1 MSAMCKVVHLT
12 SVHGRYDQRIFRKE
26 CRGLVRSGCDVTMVV
41 ADDKADEIVSGVKI
55 LSVGAVKGRV
65 ARALIVLPRI
75 FCVAKSLNG
84 DVYQVHD
91 PELLVVALGLR
102 VVGKKVIFD
111 MHEDAVVQISIKSY
125 LNSVQRF
132 LFPRIYGFFER
143 FSIRRISGLVTAT
156 AGLYEKYG
164 YLAKRGAVVQNYV
177 DTTLFPERD
186 VSFDKAVIFHPGGLS
201 WARGL
206 ENMVGLA
213 RSLPSGSE
221 VLLAG
226 RLEDGYL
233 ESDVAPAIYLGMLT
247 ESEVQEIYARA
258 NIGVILYNDVGQYG
272 GATAVKVYEY
282 MAAGMPVIMPD
293 HGEWPEFNRKV
304 QCGLNVKVND
314 SGAVAAAITW
324 LVANPDQA
332 KALGRN
338 GRRYVLEN
346 YSWTSSLVALLRIY
360 EQVLGRNLSVKRE
373 VV

>member
-132 LFPRIYGFFER
+132 LFSENLWFFR
-143 FSIRRISGLVTAT
+143 
-156 AGLYEKYG
+156 
-164 YLAKRGAVVQNYV
+164 AVFYQKN
-177 DTTLFPERD
+177 FW
-186 VSFDKAVIFHPGGLS
+186 VS
-201 WARGL
+201 
-206 ENMVGLA
+206 
-213 RSLPSGSE
+213 
-221 VLLAG
+221 
-226 RLEDGYL
+226 DG
-233 ESDVAPAIYLGMLT
+233 D
-247 ESEVQEIYARA
+247 
-258 NIGVILYNDVGQYG
+258 
-272 GATAVKVYEY
+272 
-282 MAAGMPVIMPD
+282 
-293 HGEWPEFNRKV
+293 
-304 QCGLNVKVND
+304 C
-314 SGAVAAAITW
+314 
-324 LVANPDQA
+324 
-332 KALGRN
+332 
-338 GRRYVLEN
+338 
-346 YSWTSSLVALLRIY
+346 WTV
-360 EQVLGRNLSVKRE
+360 
-373 VV
+373 

>member
-1 MSAMCKVVHLT
+1 
-12 SVHGRYDQRIFRKE
+12 
-26 CRGLVRSGCDVTMVV
+26 
-41 ADDKADEIVSGVKI
+41 
-55 LSVGAVKGRV
+55 
-65 ARALIVLPRI
+65 
-75 FCVAKSLNG
+75 
-84 DVYQVHD
+84 
-91 PELLVVALGLR
+91 
-102 VVGKKVIFD
+102 
-111 MHEDAVVQISIKSY
+111 
-125 LNSVQRF
+125 
-132 LFPRIYGFFER
+132 
-143 FSIRRISGLVTAT
+143 VTAT